1 MFEKNCEE
9 SVCVRVNNFA
19 TNKKTLQ
26 LYTEALIQF
35 FM

>member
-1 MFEKNCEE
+1 MFEKNFEA
-9 SVCVRVNNFA
+9 SVCIRVNNFA
-19 TNKKTLQ
+19 TNKKTQQ

>member
-1 MFEKNCEE
+1 MFENNCEE

-19 TNKKTLQ
+19 TKKKTLQ
-26 LYTEALIQF
+26 LYIEALIQF